1 MKKIVLTCEHG
12 GAEIPAP
19 YKKFFKS
26 KTSVLKTHRALD
38 IGALPIAFDM
48 QKFLK
53 TPLIFST
60 VSRLIVD
67 LNRDL
72 LNPTLFSE
80 FTASLDDAGRKKIIH
95 TYYRPHWRKLSRTF
109 QALAAKKHQV
119 IHIGVHSM
127 TDNFNGQERP
137 MQLALL
143 YNPQRKKEKT
153 FAKIWIEEL
162 REEFP
167 RYKITRNNPYE
178 GKNGGVTGFF
188 RKIYDEKTYIGLE
201 IELNQ
206 ALATS
211 FSGQKE
217 RQQFS
222 AKLALS
228 LNRAV
233 ERF

>member
-26 KTSVLKTHRALD
+26 KASVLKTHRALD
-38 IGALPIAFDM
+38 IGALPVALDI
-48 QKFLK
+48 QKILK

-60 VSRLIVD
+60 VSRLIID

-72 LNPTLFSE
+72 KNPTLFSE
-80 FTASLDDAGRKKIIH
+80 FTASLDDAGRKKIIN
-95 TYYRPHWRKLSRTF
+95 TYYRPHWLKLTRTF
-109 QALAAKKHQV
+109 HALTAKRHQV

-127 TDNFNGQERP
+127 TDNLNGQKRP

-143 YNPQRKKEKT
+143 YNPQRKAEKI

-162 REEFP
+162 RKEFP
-167 RYKITRNNPYE
+167 RYKIARNNPYE

-211 FSGQKE
+211 FRGKEE

-228 LNRAV
+228 LKRAA
-233 ERF
+233 ECL